1 MTKRSIAR
9 IPDPDRRR
17 AGPDAPRAV
26 VRKHRRRLTDS
37 LTRAA
42 QSFHSRNPDPVAM
55 EGGSSGSLM
64 NDVLRH
70 GSRGSRARLAAVFDS
85 GPQSRHD
92 EGYSINQRTWDEEVE
107 GWVLGWNRNQGYG
120 ELLVQKPAIST
131 EGMMEGTEN
140 EG

>member
-1 MTKRSIAR
+1 
-9 IPDPDRRR
+9 
-17 AGPDAPRAV
+17 
-26 VRKHRRRLTDS
+26 
-37 LTRAA
+37 
-42 QSFHSRNPDPVAM
+42 
-55 EGGSSGSLM
+55 M

-70 GSRGSRARLAAVFDS
+70 GSRGSRARLAAVFDRTS
-85 GPQSRHD
+85 GPQSRYD

-120 ELLVQKPAIST
+120 ELLAQEPAISA